1 MGINVDLFLQTLPI
15 MAKGLVGI
23 FVVTGIII
31 LSIYILNKATSR
43 TKKDKNK
50 DDAIY
55 MPVIAACP

>member
-1 MGINVDLFLQTLPI
+1 MGSNVDLFLQTLPI

-23 FVVTGIII
+23 FVVTGNII

-50 DDAIY
+50 DDAGK
-55 MPVIAACP
+55 

>member
-1 MGINVDLFLQTLPI
+1 MGINVDLLLQTLPI

-50 DDAIY
+50 DDAGK
-55 MPVIAACP
+55 